1 MITVYGIN
9 NCDTIKKTLTWLK
22 EKQLN
27 FEFHDY
33 RKHGISTTLI
43 NELLDQFDL
52 MTLINRRGST
62 WRKLPDSTKDNL
74 DRELAIRLMSSQPAI
89 IKRPIICHNGNWS
102 IGFSE
107 STLESLLS

>member
-9 NCDTIKKTLTWLK
+9 NCDTIKKTLNWLK
-22 EKQLN
+22 ENQLD

-33 RKHGISTTLI
+33 RKHGISHALI

-52 MTLINRRGST
+52 MTVINRRGST

-74 DRELAIRLMSSQPAI
+74 DRELAASLMSSL
-89 IKRPIICHNGNWS
+89 KN
-102 IGFSE
+102 
-107 STLESLLS
+107 

>member
-9 NCDTIKKTLTWLK
+9 NCDTIKKTLNWLK
-22 EKQLN
+22 ENQLD

-33 RKHGISTTLI
+33 RKHGISHALI

-52 MTLINRRGST
+52 MTVINRRGST

-74 DRELAIRLMSSQPAI
+74 DRELAASLMSSQPAI
-89 IKRPIICHNGNWS
+89 IKRPIICQNGNWT
-102 IGFSE
+102 IGFNQSN
-107 STLESLLS
+107 LESLLS